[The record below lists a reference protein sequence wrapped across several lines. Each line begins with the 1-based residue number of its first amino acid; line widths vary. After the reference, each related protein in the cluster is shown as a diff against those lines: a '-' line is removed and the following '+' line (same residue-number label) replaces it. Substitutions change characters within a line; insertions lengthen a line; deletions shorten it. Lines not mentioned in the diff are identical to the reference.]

1 MERRSTVAVFPG
13 SFNPFT
19 VGHADIVSRALA
31 LFDRVVVAVGVNAAK
46 PHDDVRA
53 LLKPIEELYGGDSR
67 VEVRAYS
74 CLTVDFASE
83 LGATCI
89 IRSVRSLKDYE
100 YERDMADI
108 NRQLSGIETVILY
121 SRPELAAVSSSVVRE
136 LRSFGCNVDRFLPQH

>member
-1 MERRSTVAVFPG
+1 MERRSTIAVFPG

-53 LLKPIEELYGGDSR
+53 LLKPIEELYEGQPR
-67 VEVRAYS
+67 VDVYAYS